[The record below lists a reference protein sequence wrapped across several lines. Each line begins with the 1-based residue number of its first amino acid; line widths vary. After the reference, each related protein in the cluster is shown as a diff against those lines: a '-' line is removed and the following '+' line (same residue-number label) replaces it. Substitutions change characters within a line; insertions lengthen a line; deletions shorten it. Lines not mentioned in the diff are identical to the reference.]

1 MNDPD
6 GHTKGNPVALTQEQ
20 AQEQALAQNPN
31 ANVAELQRRAHDLV
45 SKSQLLDFETAFAN
59 TRAEREARLADE
71 SRARAE
77 TMRSQQS
84 RLDSLRWGTAKPGD
98 APAFP
103 GTTPTKPESRAV
115 ETSARGD
122 AQRLAE
128 AIRRAG
134 H

>member
-1 MNDPD
+1 MTSR
-6 GHTKGNPVALTQEQ
+6 HREIIVALTTEE
-20 AQEQALAQNPN
+20 ATAQALATHPN
-31 ANVAELQRRAHDLV
+31 ANVAELHRIAGDLV
-45 SKSQLLDFETAFAN
+45 SKSQLLDFQTAFDHTA
-59 TRAEREARLADE
+59 AERDARLADE

-84 RLDSLRWGTAKPGD
+84 RIDSLRWGTAKPGD

-103 GTTPTKPESRAV
+103 GTTPTPAADTAV
-115 ETSARGD
+115 DTSARGD
-122 AQRLAE
+122 ALRLAE